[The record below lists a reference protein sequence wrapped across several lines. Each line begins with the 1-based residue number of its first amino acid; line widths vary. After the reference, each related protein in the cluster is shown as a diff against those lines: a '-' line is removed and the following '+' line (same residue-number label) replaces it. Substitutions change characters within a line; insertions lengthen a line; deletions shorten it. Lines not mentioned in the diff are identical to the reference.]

1 MNRPIRLLQIVDS
14 LQPGGMENIL
24 AQVLSGLEAE
34 RYEAEVVCLT
44 QGGAFEARLPGQVKV
59 RILGKKPGFQMET
72 VRQLRAVLRTGRWD
86 VVHTHHLGGLIYTG
100 VAAGWRLLRSPR
112 LIHSEHIVWDGPELS
127 RKRLWQRRLLYAL
140 ADTVFAV
147 SAQQTAQ
154 ILSCGL
160 RPRRLQTLLNGVDNQ
175 RFQPCEGG
183 AAAARERLGL
193 PSAGR
198 WLGMVAR
205 FAPAKRHLDLIEA
218 FERAGEEDNGL
229 RLLLVG
235 DGGPEKAKV
244 LERLQ
249 ASPARERMRWV
260 GFQAEPA
267 DWYQAMDAVV
277 ISSSSEGLPNA
288 ALEAMA
294 SGVPL
299 LANDVCGVREVA
311 ETEVHGWIKDFSTVE
326 KLAGGLREM
335 AVVPCAELLERGRR
349 ARRHVEETFSL
360 AAMVKRYDALFTG
373 VAQRAWWRP

>member
-24 AQVLSGLEAE
+24 AQVMSGLEAE
-34 RYEAEVVCLT
+34 RYEMEVVCLT
-44 QGGAFEARLPGQVKV
+44 QGGAFEARLPKQVKV
-59 RILGKKPGFQMET
+59 HILGKKPGFQMET
-72 VRQLRAVLRTGRWD
+72 VRQLRAVLKAGRWD
-86 VVHTHHLGGLIYTG
+86 VVHTHHLGGLIYTTA
-100 VAAGWRLLRSPR
+100 AAGLRLLRCPR

-127 RKRLWQRRLLYAL
+127 RKRQWQRRLLYGL

-147 SAQQTAQ
+147 SAQQTDQ
-154 ILSCGL
+154 IRECGL
-160 RPRRLQTLLNGVDNQ
+160 RPRRLLTLLNGVDNVK
-175 RFQPCEGG
+175 FQPPAGG
-183 AAAARERLGL
+183 AASAREQLGL
-193 PSAGR
+193 PREGR

-218 FERAGEEDNGL
+218 FERAGQEKKEL

-244 LERLQ
+244 LARLE
-249 ASPARERMRWV
+249 ASPLRDRMRWV

-267 DWYQAMDAVV
+267 QWYRAMDGVV

-311 ETEVHGWIKDFSTVE
+311 EAEVHGWIRDFSTVA
-326 KLAGGLREM
+326 KLESGLKLIAE
-335 AVVPCAELLERGRR
+335 VPSEELEARGRR
-349 ARRHVEETFSL
+349 ARRHVEERFSL
-360 AAMVKRYDALFTG
+360 AAMVKRYDGLFAG
-373 VAQRAWWRP
+373 VAQRAGWEP